1 VRPHVAMAAGA
12 SAGASAPSN
21 QMPRFPFR
29 LIFTEHSVK
38 LRQKR
43 PWSLGAVEPWS
54 VKHAKTLSTSLSSAR
69 AGIATGS
76 CSTLQYGPELASNK
90 SWVDWYLFWV
100 FFSFFSFWFHYWVFL
115 NVCPKNHVT
124 AAISELALPSERK
137 QQQQQQ
143 KDTGVKL
150 A

>member
-1 VRPHVAMAAGA
+1 MQKLSQRVSHPPERESRPEVAARCNMDRNLLQTKVG
-12 SAGASAPSN
+12 
-21 QMPRFPFR
+21 
-29 LIFTEHSVK
+29 LI
-38 LRQKR
+38 
-43 PWSLGAVEPWS
+43 
-54 VKHAKTLSTSLSSAR
+54 
-69 AGIATGS
+69 GICFG
-76 CSTLQYGPELASNK
+76 
-90 SWVDWYLFWV
+90 F